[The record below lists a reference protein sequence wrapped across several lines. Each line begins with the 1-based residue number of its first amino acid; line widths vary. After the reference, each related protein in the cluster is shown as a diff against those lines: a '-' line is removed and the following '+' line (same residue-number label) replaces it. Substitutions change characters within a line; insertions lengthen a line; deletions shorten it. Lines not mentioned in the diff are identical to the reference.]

1 MKYFYNLKYHIDKYS
16 YQKVGDI
23 LLYSNNAKALRRKN
37 GDNAGPLSMIDSYDK
52 NSEYK
57 RIIKEYEKT
66 FRNNH
71 NSFSL
76 LFDNSNSGSKIKTR
90 NLRLSAMLKRESSS
104 RKMFYKTK
112 NYFNKFNLE
121 NQKIT
126 DKKEQLYKSLL
137 FKKFPWL
144 EDEIYNLDKTYKER
158 DLIRNNMNTT
168 KKKIICISKDKNT
181 MNFTKN
187 INLKIRIMK
196 NLENKKNLKKKVL
209 KNIHMRLGENE
220 YKEIQKMVENR
231 EYNVEIDK
239 DEDPFLSIKNDY
251 KSNFKRLKRET
262 GFYPYNY
269 LEEHKKIEPDAFKFI
284 VNNFNSKFSLFGNG
298 SITNVRYKPKFKKVN
313 ISKNDKQNHQFI
325 NRFKI

>member
-37 GDNAGPLSMIDSYDK
+37 GDNAGPLSMIDSFDK

-112 NYFNKFNLE
+112 KYFNKFNLE

-144 EDEIYNLDKTYKER
+144 EDEIFNLDKTYKER
-158 DLIRNNMNTT
+158 DLISPSYQPYDYRRVQDNV
-168 KKKIICISKDKNT
+168 IYEDV
-181 MNFTKN
+181 
-187 INLKIRIMK
+187 MK
-196 NLENKKNLKKKVL
+196 VT
-209 KNIHMRLGENE
+209 
-220 YKEIQKMVENR
+220 
-231 EYNVEIDK
+231 
-239 DEDPFLSIKNDY
+239 PIK
-251 KSNFKRLKRET
+251 
-262 GFYPYNY
+262 
-269 LEEHKKIEPDAFKFI
+269 
-284 VNNFNSKFSLFGNG
+284 
-298 SITNVRYKPKFKKVN
+298 
-313 ISKNDKQNHQFI
+313 
-325 NRFKI
+325 